1 MSYYIIIRGPLGC
14 GKTTIAKKLS
24 KLIEGKH
31 ISIDKMLEKHNLLK
45 DREEGYTSQK
55 SFFKANDF
63 GIKAANKYLSKC
75 IPVIFDGN
83 FYWKSQIEDLVKKL
97 PFKHYIFTLHASLKV
112 CIQRDSKRKHV
123 HGKDAALVV
132 YNKTTEF
139 NYGKLIETGN
149 KNPQE
154 VIKEIMKYVESN

>member
-63 GIKAANKYLSKC
+63 GIKAANKYLSKG

-83 FYWKSQIEDLVKKL
+83 FYWKSQIEDLLKKL
-97 PFKHYIFTLHASLKV
+97 DIKHYVFTLQASLEL
-112 CIQRDSKRKHV
+112 CIERDSKRKQV
-123 HGKDAALVV
+123 HGKDAARVV
-132 YNKTTEF
+132 HNKSTEF
-139 NYGKLIETGN
+139 NYGKLINTEN
-149 KNPQE
+149 KTPQE
-154 VIKEIMKYVESN
+154 VLKEIIKFIY